1 MVDIT
6 AKSNTLRKATATGIV
21 KVSKQQTIDAIL
33 NRAVPKG
40 DVFEMAKAAG
50 LLGVKKTPDLLP
62 DCHPLP
68 IEFTAVRYRVE
79 GLEINIE
86 VEVHTIYKTG
96 VEVEAMHGVSVVALT
111 MYDMLKPIDKGVE
124 ISSIRLL
131 EKKGG
136 KSDFKDKFRN
146 RQDLKAAVIVCS
158 DTISAGQKEDKA
170 GKAIIAKLK
179 ESQVEI
185 GAYEIIPDETDQ
197 IQACVN
203 KFYNGSPELVIRDPR
218 DVNMPDVRCD
228 GTTGAL
234 TQMPI
239 DSLRMVYTGTTTTCP
254 VGRKIKGIVISD
266 NVNSNT
272 DPKNMVIQDGTAG
285 IVVRFTSAHTFAV
298 GAEVEVRVSGQEL
311 SEYNGLLEVNYVDPG
326 NAIQTG
332 TGTIT
337 PRVATISQINANLQT
352 WESTLITVQAATAS
366 GSTTYSGSNTLT
378 DASGSLTLYTRS
390 QASFASTALP
400 SGPKTFTGVLSE
412 YSFAT
417 IPAQLSIRSTADVQ

>member
-136 KSDFKDKFRN
+136 K
-146 RQDLKAAVIVCS
+146 
-158 DTISAGQKEDKA
+158 
-170 GKAIIAKLK
+170 
-179 ESQVEI
+179 
-185 GAYEIIPDETDQ
+185 
-197 IQACVN
+197 
-203 KFYNGSPELVIRDPR
+203 
-218 DVNMPDVRCD
+218 
-228 GTTGAL
+228 
-234 TQMPI
+234 
-239 DSLRMVYTGTTTTCP
+239 
-254 VGRKIKGIVISD
+254 
-266 NVNSNT
+266 
-272 DPKNMVIQDGTAG
+272 
-285 IVVRFTSAHTFAV
+285 
-298 GAEVEVRVSGQEL
+298 
-311 SEYNGLLEVNYVDPG
+311 
-326 NAIQTG
+326 
-332 TGTIT
+332 
-337 PRVATISQINANLQT
+337 
-352 WESTLITVQAATAS
+352 
-366 GSTTYSGSNTLT
+366 
-378 DASGSLTLYTRS
+378 
-390 QASFASTALP
+390 
-400 SGPKTFTGVLSE
+400 
-412 YSFAT
+412 
-417 IPAQLSIRSTADVQ
+417 